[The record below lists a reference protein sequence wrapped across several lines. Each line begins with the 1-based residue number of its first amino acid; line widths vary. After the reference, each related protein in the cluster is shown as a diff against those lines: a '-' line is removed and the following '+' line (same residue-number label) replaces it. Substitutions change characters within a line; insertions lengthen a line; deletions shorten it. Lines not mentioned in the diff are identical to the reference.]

1 MKAKFFVWMTVL
13 GFWMNALQAQGCT
26 LTLTNVKTNKKINIC
41 VPIDPDKVEAILG
54 KAITLDKEIQEK
66 GEPAVFSF
74 TYDGLTML
82 MQDNRFKN
90 VTITNKKWKLNGF
103 TIGTLFE
110 DIEAKHE
117 QIKKIYFA
125 DFKFKIKESNGFLF
139 IDVDKLKNVK
149 RIGVE
154 F

>member
-26 LTLTNVKTNKKINIC
+26 LILTNVKTNKKINIC

>member
-110 DIEAKHE
+110 EIEAKHE